1 MALLLNHEAQRKGM
15 NMSVFMRYDGT
26 MNKNVNK
33 VELFCGIL
41 TMRSVLPTLDTVF
54 PASQK
59 CYNDEQWM
67 K

>member
-1 MALLLNHEAQRKGM
+1 M